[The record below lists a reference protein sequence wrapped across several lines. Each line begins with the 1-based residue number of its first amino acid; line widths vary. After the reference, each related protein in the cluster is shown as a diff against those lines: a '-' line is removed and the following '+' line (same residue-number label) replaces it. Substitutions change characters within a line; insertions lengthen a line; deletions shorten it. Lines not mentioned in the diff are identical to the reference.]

1 MRESL
6 LLTAFLMGLAGG
18 PHCLLMCGPTC
29 LGLSQMLKPSGALA
43 KGASGLTLFHIGRLL
58 GYASLGGV
66 MGASLQGLGWLASH
80 SAVFQPV
87 WSLLH
92 VAAAVLGLLLF
103 FKAEQPAWLSDQ
115 AQVLWRRVSRSKG
128 ETVRSWGPQGLLV
141 LGLVWTFLPC
151 GLLYSAL
158 SVAALSSNAW
168 DGGLVMLAFAVGSTT
183 VLVSGP
189 WVWQRLYPPGQ
200 QGTIALLQPKPVGA
214 FQMQTW
220 GMRMAGLSLTAL
232 STWSLWQA
240 LFNNQ
245 APWCVTPV

>member
-1 MRESL
+1 
-6 LLTAFLMGLAGG
+6 
-18 PHCLLMCGPTC
+18 
-29 LGLSQMLKPSGALA
+29 MLKPSGALA
-43 KGASGLTLFHIGRLL
+43 KGGSGLTLFHIGRML

-103 FKAEQPAWLSDQ
+103 FKAEQPAWLSEQ
-115 AQVLWRRVSRSKG
+115 AQVLWRCVSRSKG

-168 DGGLVMLAFAVGSTT
+168 DGGLVMLAFALGSTL
-183 VLVSGP
+183 VLASGP
-189 WVWQRLYPPGQ
+189 WAWRRLTASRGAAGVEERTPTTVSFWKPKLIN
-200 QGTIALLQPKPVGA
+200 TLQV
-214 FQMQTW
+214 QTW
-220 GMRMAGLSLTAL
+220 GLRLAGLSLAVV
-232 STWSLWQA
+232 STVSLWQA
-240 LFNNQ
+240 LLNNQ
-245 APWCVTPV
+245 APWCVTATV